1 MSETKE
7 KAGKL
12 KVKRPKKLVKTD
24 EPIKVDLSKPV
35 EKTEEEIPINK
46 YAPKDKLGKPLL
58 GRSPNYVTSVGL
70 GKLNVV
76 HAKGVKDNG
85 NS

>member
-1 MSETKE
+1 MTE
-7 KAGKL
+7 
-12 KVKRPKKLVKTD
+12 PKKRQRRSPSKASQAEAKPV
-24 EPIKVDLSKPV
+24 EPVETQV

-46 YAPKDKLGKPLL
+46 YAPKDRLGKPTI

>member
-1 MSETKE
+1 MTE
-7 KAGKL
+7 
-12 KVKRPKKLVKTD
+12 PKKPQRKRRSPSKASQAEAKPV
-24 EPIKVDLSKPV
+24 EPVETQV

-46 YAPKDKLGKPLL
+46 YAPKDKLGKPLI

>member
-1 MSETKE
+1 MDNNQAPKRRRRSKAETPTTPE
-7 KAGKL
+7 F
-12 KVKRPKKLVKTD
+12 T
-24 EPIKVDLSKPV
+24 PV
-35 EKTEEEIPINK
+35 NK

>member
-1 MSETKE
+1 MTE
-7 KAGKL
+7 
-12 KVKRPKKLVKTD
+12 PKKPQRKRRLPSKASQAQPKAKPV
-24 EPIKVDLSKPV
+24 EPVETQV

-76 HAKGVKDNG
+76 HANGVKDNG

>member
-1 MSETKE
+1 MTE
-7 KAGKL
+7 
-12 KVKRPKKLVKTD
+12 PKKPQRKRRSPSKASQAKPV
-24 EPIKVDLSKPV
+24 EPVETQV

-76 HAKGVKDNG
+76 HANGVKDNG

>member
-1 MSETKE
+1 MTE
-7 KAGKL
+7 
-12 KVKRPKKLVKTD
+12 PKKPQRKRRSPSKASQAKPV
-24 EPIKVDLSKPV
+24 EPVETQV

-46 YAPKDKLGKPLL
+46 YAPKDRLGKPTI

>member
-1 MSETKE
+1 MTE
-7 KAGKL
+7 
-12 KVKRPKKLVKTD
+12 PKKRQRRSPSKASQAKAKPV
-24 EPIKVDLSKPV
+24 EPVETQV

-46 YAPKDKLGKPLL
+46 YAPKDKLGKPLI

-76 HAKGVKDNG
+76 HARGVKDNG

>member
-1 MSETKE
+1 MTE
-7 KAGKL
+7 
-12 KVKRPKKLVKTD
+12 PKKRQRRSPSKASQAKAKPV
-24 EPIKVDLSKPV
+24 EPVETQV

-46 YAPKDKLGKPLL
+46 YAPKQRLGKPTIGL
-58 GRSPNYVTSVGL
+58 SPNYVTSVGL

-85 NS
+85 NT

>member
-1 MSETKE
+1 MTE
-7 KAGKL
+7 
-12 KVKRPKKLVKTD
+12 PKKRQRRSQSKANQAEAKPV
-24 EPIKVDLSKPV
+24 EPVETQV

-76 HAKGVKDNG
+76 HANGVKDNG

>member
-1 MSETKE
+1 MTE
-7 KAGKL
+7 
-12 KVKRPKKLVKTD
+12 PKKRQRRSPSKASQAQAKPV
-24 EPIKVDLSKPV
+24 EPVETQV

>member
-1 MSETKE
+1 MTE
-7 KAGKL
+7 
-12 KVKRPKKLVKTD
+12 PKKPQRKRRSPSKASQA
-24 EPIKVDLSKPV
+24 EAKPV
-35 EKTEEEIPINK
+35 EPVETQVEKIEEEILINK
-46 YAPKDKLGKPLL
+46 YAPKDKLGKPLI

>member
-1 MSETKE
+1 MTE
-7 KAGKL
+7 
-12 KVKRPKKLVKTD
+12 PKK
-24 EPIKVDLSKPV
+24 PRRRSPSKASQAEAKPAEPV
-35 EKTEEEIPINK
+35 EAQAEKIEEQIPINK

>member
-1 MSETKE
+1 MTE
-7 KAGKL
+7 
-12 KVKRPKKLVKTD
+12 PKKPSRPRKAQAKPV
-24 EPIKVDLSKPV
+24 EPVETQV

-76 HAKGVKDNG
+76 HANGVKDNG

>member
-1 MSETKE
+1 MTE
-7 KAGKL
+7 
-12 KVKRPKKLVKTD
+12 PKKARRRTPSKAKQAQAKPV
-24 EPIKVDLSKPV
+24 EPVETQV

-76 HAKGVKDNG
+76 HANGVKDNG